1 MSKAARQVRKESR
14 RTAAEVVDQDVA
26 IQSGFWKTK
35 IQMVIDDMIPY
46 QWKALN
52 DQIPEAAPSH
62 AVENF
67 RIAAGDSQGEFAGTV
82 FQDSDVGKWI
92 EAASYSL
99 AVRYD
104 QALDEN
110 LDELIRCIGRAQQPD
125 GYLNTYF
132 TVKEPQKRW
141 TDLVSAHELYCAGH
155 LIEAAVAHF
164 KATGKRSLL
173 DVMCRYADL
182 IAQEFGTGP
191 GQRRGC
197 CGHPEIEQALFRLY
211 GVTENPR
218 YRDLACHF
226 IDERG
231 RNPGMYEQGL
241 KSSPHPYGFAT
252 VENRWL
258 RADYYLAH
266 KPVRDQREVTGHAVR
281 AMYLYSAMTDQF
293 LESGDKA
300 LWKAL
305 RALWDD
311 MVGGKLYVT
320 GGLGSQSFGERFT
333 IGYDLPSDTAY
344 AETCASI
351 GLVFWAHRMLLADP
365 RSEYADVIE
374 TAVYNG
380 ILAGVSLDGSRY
392 FYVNPLEMQ
401 PDVARYRHD
410 HAHVETSRIRWF
422 GCACCPPNIARLIAS
437 LSNYLYTRD
446 AKTIWVQHYMG
457 SKATLALGP
466 ARVAIT
472 QVTDY
477 PWNGKV
483 EMTVEGE
490 AGIDFTLALRIPS
503 WCPSFTCTING
514 RPSEKSTIRNGYLE
528 IARTWSGL
536 NKIVLDLDMPVL
548 FIQAAPQVKELAGRL
563 ALRRGPLIYCVESC
577 DNGPDLH
584 LLSINSGAETSA
596 EYRPDLMGGTCV
608 IQARG
613 HRSVSQAPPGQES
626 MLYRVADSG
635 LPRKSV
641 KITAVPYHQWGN
653 REANK
658 EMSVWLR
665 ST

>member
-1 MSKAARQVRKESR
+1 
-14 RTAAEVVDQDVA
+14 VVDHDVA

-46 QWKALN
+46 QWLALN
-52 DQIPEAAPSH
+52 DQVPEAAPSH

-67 RIAAGDSQGEFAGTV
+67 RIAAGDSKGEFAGTV

-104 QALDEN
+104 KELDEK
-110 LDELIRCIGRAQQPD
+110 LDELIQCIGRAQQPD

-132 TVKEPQKRW
+132 TVKEPRKRW

-164 KATGKRSLL
+164 KATGKKSLL

-182 IAQEFGTGP
+182 VAREFGTGP

-197 CGHPEIEQALFRLY
+197 CGHPEIEHALFRLY
-211 GVTENPR
+211 GVTEDPR
-218 YRDLACHF
+218 YRDLARHF
-226 IDERG
+226 IEERG
-231 RNPGMYEQGL
+231 RDPGMYEKGL
-241 KSSPHPYGFAT
+241 VSSPHPYGFAV
-252 VENRWL
+252 VENRWY

-266 KPVRDQREVTGHAVR
+266 RPVRDQREVTGHAVR
-281 AMYLYSAMTDQF
+281 AMYLYSGMTDLF

-311 MVGGKLYVT
+311 MVGGKMYVT

-351 GLVFWAHRMLLADP
+351 GLVFWAQRMLLADP

-374 TAVYNG
+374 TALYNG
-380 ILAGVSLDGSRY
+380 VLAGVSLDGSRY

-401 PDVARYRHD
+401 PEVAQYRHD

-422 GCACCPPNIARLIAS
+422 GCACCPPNIARMVAS
-437 LSNYLYTRD
+437 FSNYLYTRD
-446 AKTIWVQHYMG
+446 AQTIWVQHYAG
-457 SKATLALGP
+457 SRATFAHGP

-477 PWNGKV
+477 PWNGKI
-483 EMTVEGE
+483 EMIVEGE
-490 AGIDFTLALRIPS
+490 AGITFTMALRIPS
-503 WCPSFTCTING
+503 WCPTFICTVNG
-514 RPSEKSTIRNGYLE
+514 RPVEKITVKNGYLE
-528 IARTWSGL
+528 ITRTWSGL
-536 NKIVLDLDMPVL
+536 DKVVLDLAMPVL
-548 FIQAAPQVKELAGRL
+548 FIQAAPQVKELAGRV

-584 LLSINSGAETSA
+584 LLTINSSAETAA

-626 MLYRVADSG
+626 MLYRTADPG

-641 KITAVPYHQWGN
+641 RITAVPYHQWGN
-653 REANK
+653 REPNK
-658 EMSVWLR
+658 EMSVWIR